1 MGRKVLVT
9 GGAGFIGSH
18 LAEELISC
26 GHEVAVLDT
35 LSGGSAAQVPEGVRL
50 YELDITESIDE
61 AFEDFRPDDVVHL
74 AAQVSVAVSMQD
86 PVMDARINVLG
97 SLHVINAAER
107 HDVRRVV
114 YASSAACYG
123 ALEEGMLREDMRCV
137 PASYYG
143 ASKYA
148 VEHCLHSA
156 RQASGLE
163 WAALRFANV
172 YGPRQD
178 PHGEAG
184 VVAIFARLLLD
195 GGQPEIF
202 GGGEL
207 KRDYVFVSD
216 VARAVGLVLDADLGS
231 CADPVFN
238 CSTAVGTTTNEIYAL
253 LKEACSS
260 DIEPTSSPWRPGDVQ
275 DLILDNSRLKALI
288 DWAPRVTIADGIAR
302 TAAYFSSLD

>member
-26 GHEVAVLDT
+26 GHEVAVLDN

-86 PVMDARINVLG
+86 PVMDARSNVLG
-97 SLHVINAAER
+97 SLNVINAAER

-207 KRDYVFVSD
+207 KRDY
-216 VARAVGLVLDADLGS
+216 LE
-231 CADPVFN
+231 N
-238 CSTAVGTTTNEIYAL
+238 KL
-253 LKEACSS
+253 LK
-260 DIEPTSSPWRPGDVQ
+260 
-275 DLILDNSRLKALI
+275 
-288 DWAPRVTIADGIAR
+288 
-302 TAAYFSSLD
+302 FSLFYQ

>member
-1 MGRKVLVT
+1 MGRRVLVT

-18 LAEELISC
+18 LAEELIRC
-26 GHEVAVLDT
+26 GHEVAVLDN
-35 LSGGSAAQVPEGVRL
+35 LSGGSAAQVPAGVRL
-50 YELDITESIDE
+50 YELDITEPIDE

-74 AAQVSVAVSMQD
+74 AAQVSVAVSMQE

-97 SLHVINAAER
+97 SINVITAAQR

-148 VEHCLHSA
+148 VEHYLHSA

-207 KRDYVFVSD
+207 KRDYVFVTD
-216 VARAVGLVLDADLGS
+216 VARAVALVLDAELEG

-238 CSTAVGTTTNEIYAL
+238 CSTAVGTTTNEIYAH

-260 DIEPTSSPWRPGDVQ
+260 DIEPTSAPWRPGDVQ
-275 DLILDNSRLKALI
+275 DLILDNSRLKAVV
-288 DWAPRVTIADGIAR
+288 DWVPRVTLEDGISR
-302 TAAYFSSLD
+302 TATYFSSLD

>member
-18 LAEELISC
+18 LAEELIRC
-26 GHEVAVLDT
+26 GHEVAVLDN
-35 LSGGSAAQVPEGVRL
+35 LSGGSAAQVPAGVRL

-74 AAQVSVAVSMQD
+74 AAQVSVAVSMQE
-86 PVMDARINVLG
+86 PEMDARINVLG
-97 SLHVINAAER
+97 SINVITAAQR

-123 ALEEGMLREDMRCV
+123 ALEEGVLREEMRCV

-148 VEHCLHSA
+148 VEHYLHSA

-207 KRDYVFVSD
+207 KRDYVFVTD
-216 VARAVGLVLDADLGS
+216 IARAVGLGKYSKPALGFTYSLSIGTSPEMVRSASTSWSTVSIRVLRA
-231 CADPVFN
+231 
-238 CSTAVGTTTNEIYAL
+238 STI
-253 LKEACSS
+253 
-260 DIEPTSSPWRPGDVQ
+260 P
-275 DLILDNSRLKALI
+275 
-288 DWAPRVTIADGIAR
+288 
-302 TAAYFSSLD
+302 AASSLSFGKASSNL